1 MDLTLGRQ
9 EVECRWHQLAE
20 AGDTSP
26 GDVVGSQE
34 LELCLLLKGCG

>member
-9 EVECRWHQLAE
+9 EVECRWHQQAE
-20 AGDTSP
+20 AGDTS

-34 LELCLLLKGCG
+34 LELCLLTKGCG